1 MIYHVTTKGE
11 WENSNKFFYSPS
23 SFAKEGFIH
32 CCSADQLEGVLH
44 RYFSGKIDLLL
55 LKIDPEKLSAELKY
69 EPSTN
74 QELFAH
80 IYGHL
85 NKEAVIAVEQLR

>member
-11 WENSNKFFYSPS
+11 WENSSKFSYSPS

-44 RYFSGKIDLLL
+44 RYFSGKMDLLL
-55 LKIDPEKLSAELKY
+55 LKIDPGKLTAELKF

-80 IYGHL
+80 IYGPL
-85 NKEAVIAVEQLR
+85 NKDAVIEIERLR